1 MKKKFNVAVVG
12 ATGVVGREFVNL
24 LEERDFPVEELFLFA
39 SEKSLGETVRYK
51 NREHDIIVLNKEGVS
66 SRNIDIAFFS
76 AGSAVSKEM
85 ADFFVSNGCYVIDN
99 SSAFRMD
106 KNVPLVVPE
115 VNGYLL
121 KKLAGPCLIAN
132 PNCSTI
138 QLVPF
143 LKLIDDNFELR
154 SVAVSTYQSVSG
166 AGKAGIDELRTQTSK
181 LFNAMHT
188 EPSVFPQRIAFN
200 LIPQIGNFYPDGY
213 CEEEIKMIN
222 ETRKILEKG
231 DLDVEVT
238 TVRVPT
244 FYSHGETVIAETV
257 DDCDLELLRKEI
269 GEHTEMVLMDDPEKL
284 LYPTLIDSSGHN
296 EIFIGRLRTGREN
309 KKRIISWIVADNIR
323 KGAAYNGLRIAEYII
338 GGFNE

>member
-1 MKKKFNVAVVG
+1 M
-12 ATGVVGREFVNL
+12 
-24 LEERDFPVEELFLFA
+24 
-39 SEKSLGETVRYK
+39 
-51 NREHDIIVLNKEGVS
+51 
-66 SRNIDIAFFS
+66 
-76 AGSAVSKEM
+76 
-85 ADFFVSNGCYVIDN
+85 
-99 SSAFRMD
+99 
-106 KNVPLVVPE
+106 
-115 VNGYLL
+115 
-121 KKLAGPCLIAN
+121 
-132 PNCSTI
+132 
-138 QLVPF
+138 VPF

-154 SVAVSTYQSVSG
+154 SVAISTYQSVSG

-181 LFNAMHT
+181 LFNAMHA

-222 ETRKILEKG
+222 ETRKILEKD

-244 FYSHGETVIAETV
+244 FYSHGETIIAETV

-269 GEHTEMVLMDDPEKL
+269 NEHEEMILMDDPEKL
-284 LYPTLIDSSGHN
+284 LYPTLVDSSGRN

-323 KGAAYNGLRIAEYII
+323 KGAAYNGLRIAEHII
-338 GGFNE
+338 GGLINE